1 MTSMSLKGNPKQ
13 GCSSEELDKRVLKV
27 VSQVRLRLVGL
38 PFVKYCISCLEV
50 LQREHKKYETM
61 GYCDYQT
68 FYQLYQVTSL
78 CVSQVLDP
86 VYDEFVSAINDNLN
100 TNRPLYQAVK
110 SFLVPEDPLVNR
122 LKNLTTD
129 SNAGYALE
137 WRENLS
143 PATVGSHLKSERV
156 LMIDYQSKSEYESG
170 KIRFGDVIHIDP
182 EWVEFVFTHGN
193 SFDKLNS
200 MLQLHLLSLQF
211 QRWLNMQEYDFV
223 VVYDKSFSLDLS
235 MIDTNKPP
243 FWKLFDL
250 MMKDPRGP
258 LRRYPAYVDG
268 GLNAWIEYYGPQ
280 GCLAPTSQVIAPPPA
295 TLSRGSLSIEVP
307 LKQANSSPKA
317 PSITSNGSDADDSK
331 YHRSFGDYLASAKPT
346 KPTRSPSLNRKAS
359 NGSSIF
365 GGTSA
370 VGYIVPSRPPLTGN
384 TPSQTPKEVVPSQQK
399 PVTKPKHSASLTA
412 PTGIT
417 KDLPKRSSTSLTPS
431 AASLPPKVP
440 AATVKKTEPQFL
452 DRFVTGLYNLGNL
465 CYMNCMLQCLAATPQ
480 LTHFFFPNLGS
491 LVQTPT
497 MNYREH
503 INMDNKLGTK
513 GILTNQFVEV
523 LRQMFSKDGLLML
536 PAAFKQ
542 AMGLLLPNQQFAS
555 CDQQDCIEFLDFM
568 LDRLHEDLNQ
578 PSVTSPEERK
588 RILELSPEEEKTRE
602 RLPIRLALT
611 VEWERYL
618 RLNFSVIVD
627 YFQGQ
632 YLSQL
637 RCLECGTTSTTYN
650 SFLILSLPIPTRH
663 NGLSIDRILVEKLFD
678 EYTTTELLDD
688 ENKWHCPSCKRDTKS
703 TKTIKL
709 TRLPQVLI
717 IHFKRFSLNSQGYFN
732 KLDTFVTY
740 PVNEELDLTKYWTGK
755 VGTALTEQQ
764 QLMTSEEEQKY
775 LLDMPMRNQLPPF
788 RYKLYGVANHYG
800 SMTTGHYTSYV
811 YKQSDRKTKKWCYF
825 DDEKVTYNCR
835 PEQVLNRNAYC
846 LFYHRVK

>member
-1 MTSMSLKGNPKQ
+1 MTSLSLKGNPKQ
-13 GCSSEELDKRVLKV
+13 GYSLEELDKRVYKI
-27 VSQVRLRLVGL
+27 VSQARLRLADKPL
-38 PFVKYCISCLEV
+38 INYCIICLEV
-50 LQREHKKYETM
+50 LKREHKKFESR

-68 FYQLYQVTSL
+68 FYQLYQVASL
-78 CVSQVLDP
+78 CASQILDP
-86 VYDEFVSAINDNLN
+86 ALSDIVSEINAHLV
-100 TNRPLYQAVK
+100 TNKPLYQAIK
-110 SFLVPEDPLVNR
+110 EFLLPEDPLVSR

-129 SNAGYALE
+129 HNAGYALE

-143 PATVGSHLKSERV
+143 PATVGSHLKSEKV
-156 LMIDYQSKSEYESG
+156 LIIDYQSKAEYESG
-170 KIRFGDVIHIDP
+170 KIRFNEVIHINP
-182 EWVEFVFTHGN
+182 EWVEFVSTHGN
-193 SFDKLNS
+193 SLDKLNET
-200 MLQLHLLSLQF
+200 LQLHLLSLQY
-211 QRWLNMQEYDFV
+211 QRWLNLHDYDFV
-223 VVYDKSFSLDLS
+223 VVYDKNFSLDLS
-235 MIDTNKPP
+235 TIDVKKPP

-250 MMKDPRGP
+250 IMNEDRG
-258 LRRYPAYVDG
+258 LLKKFPAYIDG
-268 GLNAWIEYYGPQ
+268 GLSAWVDHYGPQ
-280 GCLAPTSQVIAPPPA
+280 GCQTPTSQIIAPPPA
-295 TLSRGSLSIEVP
+295 TLSRGSLNIEVP
-307 LKQANSSPKA
+307 KKSPDTSSKVTPVH
-317 PSITSNGSDADDSK
+317 SNGSNNGDAK
-331 YHRSFGDYLASAKPT
+331 YHKSFGDYLASAKPA

-359 NGSSIF
+359 NGGSIF
-365 GGTSA
+365 GGTSS
-370 VGYIVPSRPPLTGN
+370 VGYIVPSRPQASASA
-384 TPSQTPKEVVPSQQK
+384 PSLKEASPVPSQQK
-399 PVTKPKHSASLTA
+399 PVTKPKYPMSLSA

-417 KDLPKRSSTSLTPS
+417 KDLPKRSSSSSSQTVATLQ
-431 AASLPPKVP
+431 PKTL
-440 AATVKKTEPQFL
+440 ATTATKEPQLL
-452 DRFVTGLYNLGNL
+452 DSFVTGLYNLGNL

-480 LTHFFFPNLGS
+480 LTNFFFPNMGS
-491 LVQTPT
+491 SVTPSSMT
-497 MNYREH
+497 YKEH

-513 GILTNQFVEV
+513 GILTNQFVKV
-523 LRQMFSKDGLLML
+523 LRLMFTKNGLLIL
-536 PAAFKQ
+536 PATFKE
-542 AMGLLLPNQQFAS
+542 AMGLLLPNHQFAS

-578 PSVTSPEERK
+578 PSITSLEERK

-663 NGLSIDRILVEKLFD
+663 NGSSIDKILVEKLFD

-688 ENKWHCPSCKRDTKS
+688 DNKWHCPHCKRATKS

-717 IHFKRFSLNSQGYFN
+717 IHFKRFSINSNGYFN

-764 QLMTSEEEQKY
+764 KLMTPEEEQTY
-775 LLDMPMRNQLPPF
+775 LTDMPIRNQLPPF

-800 SMTTGHYTSYV
+800 SMSTGHYTSYV
-811 YKQSDRKTKKWCYF
+811 YKQSDRKSKKWCYF

-835 PEQVLNRNAYC
+835 PDQVMNRNAYC
-846 LFYHRVK
+846 LFYRRVK